1 MFVRFACVS
10 FSCLLFLFTIYAN
23 SEVLHG
29 SVEEYSLCAKAIIV
43 LLLLHQQSAPYY
55 CTRTTSVPGAVT
67 VQGIQYY
74 YMMYTL
80 MYK

>member
-23 SEVLHG
+23 SEVLYG
-29 SVEEYSLCAKAIIV
+29 SVEEYSLCATALV

-55 CTRTTSVPGAVT
+55 DTRTTSVPGAVT